1 MERAEFMHLLRLS
14 EQASQEDSARYRR
27 GVWLFAALGYA
38 WVIGCLLLG
47 AAILGGIAWSVTHGG
62 RFRGVYVWAAMGAG
76 ALLWVSLRA
85 LWLRLEPPTGHELKR
100 DDAPALFDLLERI
113 RAKIKGPP
121 IHRVLIDDEYNASI
135 QQHPRFGLFGGAINT
150 LTIGLPLLMALD
162 TRRLAAVLA
171 HEYGH
176 LRGDHG
182 RFAAWIYRSRLSWAK
197 LHDGLAHDSGVASWA
212 TNAFLNWYFPRFSAK
227 TFALARQD
235 EYEADRIAGR
245 IAGTD
250 VAAAALTE
258 VAVKGAWLRE
268 QFWPAHWRGAGTQP
282 LPVGPFSA
290 MRTLLAQP
298 QDTAF
303 AQDALRAELKALPEV
318 DDTHPG
324 LRDRLEAL
332 DAAKTLPDWSAKP
345 AMGLLA
351 DRRRWVAQFDSAW
364 CKANASAWKQHHA
377 NLARVRERLGY
388 LKTRAGSANAADWTE
403 MGELTHRLD
412 PTAPV
417 AALFERA
424 LAATPGHP
432 AALRGVIAEMPP
444 ADARR
449 MPLIEQLH
457 DASAP
462 HRWWA
467 ARQAVATLER
477 AVAEGRGSEADLKRW
492 RERLKQAEDAERR
505 AWEELAEPP
514 HLQGIARHDLNEF
527 ELGELQGALARFGH
541 VQTAWLVGKRLK
553 EFAWRRAYLL
563 LVELPRH
570 DDETRY
576 AMCRQLEQL
585 LDLPGPVLALW
596 AGHDPTLQDIQR
608 QCFEPV
614 YVAAAPVVRAGS
626 ASR

>member
-14 EQASQEDSARYRR
+14 EQASEEDSARYRR
-27 GVWLFAALGYA
+27 NVWLFAALGYA
-38 WVIGCLLLG
+38 WVIGCGLLALL
-47 AAILGGIAWSVTHGG
+47 ILGGIAYGVTHGG
-62 RFRGVYVWAAMGAG
+62 RFRAGYIWAILGAG
-76 ALLWVSLRA
+76 GLLWVSLKA
-85 LWLRLEPPTGHELKR
+85 LWLRLEPPQGQQLKR
-100 DDAPALFDLLERI
+100 DDAPALFDLLDRI
-113 RAKIKGPP
+113 RTKIKGPP
-121 IHRVLIDDEYNASI
+121 IHRVLLDDEYNASI
-135 QQHPRFGLFGGAINT
+135 QQHPRFGIFGGAINT
-150 LTIGLPLLMALD
+150 LTVGLPLLMALD
-162 TRRLAAVLA
+162 TRRFAAVLA

-182 RFAAWIYRSRLSWAK
+182 RFAAWIYRSRLSWAQ
-197 LHDGLAHDSGVASWA
+197 LHEGLSRDSGVASWA
-212 TNAFLNWYFPRFSAK
+212 TNAFLNWYFPRFAAK

-245 IAGTD
+245 IAGAD
-250 VAAAALTE
+250 VAAAALIE
-258 VAVKGAWLRE
+258 VAVKGAWLNE
-268 QFWPAHWRGAGTQP
+268 QFWAAHWRAAGAQP
-282 LPVGPFSA
+282 LPVGPFGA

-298 QDTAF
+298 LDAAF
-303 AQDALRAELKALPEV
+303 AQDALRAELKALPAV

-332 DAAKTLPDWSAKP
+332 DAAKKLPDWSAKS

-351 DRRRWVAQFDSAW
+351 DRRRWIAQFDSAW
-364 CKANASAWKQHHA
+364 CKANATAWKQHHA
-377 NLARVRERLGY
+377 CLGRMRQRLDY
-388 LKTRAGSANAADWTE
+388 LHGRAGSANAAEWTE

-412 PTAPV
+412 ATAPV

-424 LAATPGHP
+424 LAQTPGYP
-432 AALRGVIAEMPP
+432 GALRGLVAALPP
-444 ADARR
+444 GDARR
-449 MPLIEQLH
+449 MALIEQLH

-477 AVAEGRGSEADLKRW
+477 AVAEGHGGDADLKRW
-492 RERLKQAEDAERR
+492 RERLKQAEDAEQR

-514 HLQGIARHDLNEF
+514 HLQGISRHDLNEF

-541 VQTAWLVGKRLK
+541 VQTAWLVSKRLK

-563 LVELPRH
+563 LVELPGY

-576 AMCRQLEQL
+576 AMCRHLEQL

-614 YVAAAPVVRAGS
+614 YVAPAPAARQG
-626 ASR
+626 ASTR

>member
-47 AAILGGIAWSVTHGG
+47 AAILGGIAWSLMHGG
-62 RFRGVYVWAAMGAG
+62 RFRGVYVWAVMGAG

-121 IHRVLIDDEYNASI
+121 IHRVLIDDDYNASI

-298 QDTAF
+298 LDTAF

-332 DAAKTLPDWSAKP
+332 DAAKKLPDWSAKP

-377 NLARVRERLGY
+377 NLARVRERLSY
-388 LKTRAGSANAADWTE
+388 LKTRARSANAAATG
-403 MGELTHRLD
+403 MTHGAQFAVGTGNGGRSELEFARTTNGD
-412 PTAPV
+412 V
-417 AALFERA
+417 AAILAVLFHQFANSGKVVHAGDFGGDELGVILAHLKLPPLAFFRHVFHNNSQNAQTAQMTTGLTARVGFLDAFGERA
-424 LAATPGHP
+424 FATNGNTV
-432 AALRGVIAEMPP
+432 GIG
-444 ADARR
+444 
-449 MPLIEQLH
+449 
-457 DASAP
+457 
-462 HRWWA
+462 
-467 ARQAVATLER
+467 AV
-477 AVAEGRGSEADLKRW
+477 
-492 RERLKQAEDAERR
+492 
-505 AWEELAEPP
+505 
-514 HLQGIARHDLNEF
+514 
-527 ELGELQGALARFGH
+527 
-541 VQTAWLVGKRLK
+541 
-553 EFAWRRAYLL
+553 
-563 LVELPRH
+563 
-570 DDETRY
+570 
-576 AMCRQLEQL
+576 
-585 LDLPGPVLALW
+585 
-596 AGHDPTLQDIQR
+596 
-608 QCFEPV
+608 
-614 YVAAAPVVRAGS
+614 GS
-626 ASR
+626 AQQAGGKNKLVVGANGCAGGRNLTRNNSRGQRTAAKASVFLRDFFKNTGLGRHIDAQKTEHGAS